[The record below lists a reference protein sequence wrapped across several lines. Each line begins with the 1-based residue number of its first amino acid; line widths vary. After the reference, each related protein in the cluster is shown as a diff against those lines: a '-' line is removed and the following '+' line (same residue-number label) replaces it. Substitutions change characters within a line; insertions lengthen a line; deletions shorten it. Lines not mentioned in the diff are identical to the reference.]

1 MVTPKILMSIL
12 TLFVF
17 NEIEKKNRQA
27 DIRARV
33 LIHTPIFPTFLTK
46 MSESEDT

>member
-1 MVTPKILMSIL
+1 MVTLKNTNVNI

-17 NEIEKKNRQA
+17 NEIEKNRQG
-27 DIRARV
+27 DIRARM

>member
-1 MVTPKILMSIL
+1 MVTFKILMSIL

-17 NEIEKKNRQA
+17 NEIEKNRQA